1 MISKFVLFALF
12 IVTITLITKPLG
24 SYIFRVFNNE
34 RTYLDWLA
42 KPFQRV
48 YLLVLG
54 ESSRKEQTAK
64 AYFFSLVSFSVM
76 AFVFVFVILL
86 LQGILPLNPQEIKGM
101 SFSQAFNTAVSF
113 ITNTNWQSY
122 SGETGVSYFAQM
134 FVLAVQ
140 NFVSAAVGLSVAISL
155 IRAVARHE
163 ATTIG
168 NFWNDLG
175 KGIFWILLPISIVIA
190 IVYIFQGV
198 PQNVMAYLHVHTLAG
213 SEQIIPQGPI
223 ASQEAI
229 KSLGTNGGGFFN
241 ANSAHPYENPT
252 VITNYIQMVS
262 IFAIAAALTYTFGK
276 WVGNTKQGW
285 LIFGVMFVLFII
297 SLVVM
302 TISELHGL
310 DFLHS
315 KDIQDIYGQV
325 GHLSNMEGKESRF
338 GVFYSTLYNTV
349 STSASDGG
357 VNSVLDSYSPL
368 AGMMAMLNM
377 AIGEVIFGGIG
388 AGFYGFFMFLM
399 LAVFI
404 GSLMIGRA
412 PSFLGKRIEANDMKW
427 TMFALLIS
435 PCCVLVFTGLAAV
448 VPSVH
453 QALTNSGAHGF
464 SEILYAYI
472 SGANN
477 NGSAFAGLSA
487 NTNYLNITIAL
498 SMLIGRF
505 GIIFAVIMLAGS
517 LVKKKRSLQMS
528 EISSL
533 DTTSFIF
540 AILVFFTILLIGG
553 LTIFPALGLGP
564 ILDQLNLNF
573 L

>member
-1 MISKFVLFALF
+1 MSYNFILFVVFIFTLMI
-12 IVTITLITKPLG
+12 ITKPLG
-24 SYIFRVFNNE
+24 TYIFKVFNNE
-34 RTYLDWLA
+34 RTWLDWFA

-48 YLLVLG
+48 YLVILG
-54 ESSRKEQTAK
+54 ESLKKEQSAK
-64 AYFFSLVSFSVM
+64 SYFFSLLSFSIM
-76 AFVFVFVILL
+76 AFIFVFVVLL
-86 LQGILPLNPQEIKGM
+86 LQGLLPFNPQEIKGM
-101 SFSQAFNTAVSF
+101 GFSQAFNTAVSF
-113 ITNTNWQSY
+113 VTNTNWQSY
-122 SGETGVSYFAQM
+122 SGETGVSYFSQM
-134 FVLAVQ
+134 FALAVQ
-140 NFVSAAVGLSVAISL
+140 NFVSAAVGLCVAIVL
-155 IRAVARHE
+155 IRSVARHE
-163 ATTIG
+163 AAKVG

-175 KGIFWILLPISIVIA
+175 KAIFWILLPISIIIA

-198 PQNVMAYLHVHTLAG
+198 PQNIMAYLHVHTLAG
-213 SEQIIPQGPI
+213 SDQIIAQGPI

-252 VITNYIQMVS
+252 IITNYIQMVS

-285 LIFGVMFVLFII
+285 MIFAVMLVLFVI
-297 SLVVM
+297 SLMVM

-310 DFLHS
+310 DFLHN
-315 KDIQDIYGQV
+315 KNIQDIYGQV
-325 GHLSNMEGKESRF
+325 GHLSNMEGKETRF
-338 GVFYSTLYNTV
+338 GIFNSTLYNTV

-357 VNSVLDSYSPL
+357 VNSAMDSYS
-368 AGMMAMLNM
+368 AIGGMMAMLNM
-377 AIGEVIFGGIG
+377 AIGEVIFGGVG

-448 VPSVH
+448 IPSVH

-472 SGANN
+472 SGSNN
-477 NGSAFAGLSA
+477 NGSAFAGLAA
-487 NTNYLNITIAL
+487 NTSYLNITIAL

-505 GIIFAVIMLAGS
+505 GVIFAVMMLAGS
-517 LVKKKRSLQMS
+517 LVKKKRSSQMS

-540 AILVFFTILLIGG
+540 SILVFFTIVLIGG
-553 LTIFPALGLGP
+553 LTIFPALSLGP

-573 L
+573 

>member
-1 MISKFVLFALF
+1 MSYNFILFVVF
-12 IVTITLITKPLG
+12 IFTLVIITKPLG
-24 SYIFRVFNNE
+24 TYIFKVFNNE
-34 RTYLDWLA
+34 KTWLDWFA

-48 YLLVLG
+48 YLLILG
-54 ESSRKEQTAK
+54 ESSKKEQSAK
-64 AYFFSLVSFSVM
+64 SYFFSLLSFSIM
-76 AFVFVFVILL
+76 AFIFVFVVLL
-86 LQGILPLNPQEIKGM
+86 LQGLLPFNPQEIKGM
-101 SFSQAFNTAVSF
+101 GVSQAFNTAVSF
-113 ITNTNWQSY
+113 VTNTNWQSY
-122 SGETGVSYFAQM
+122 SGETGVSYFSQM
-134 FVLAVQ
+134 LALAVQ
-140 NFVSAAVGLSVAISL
+140 NFVSAAVGLCVAIVL
-155 IRAVARHE
+155 IRSVARHE
-163 ATTIG
+163 AAKVG

-175 KGIFWILLPISIVIA
+175 KAIFWILLPISIIIA

-198 PQNVMAYLHVHTLAG
+198 PQNIMAYLHVHTLAG
-213 SEQIIPQGPI
+213 SDQIIAQGPI

-252 VITNYIQMVS
+252 IITNYIQMVS

-285 LIFGVMFVLFII
+285 MIFAVMLVLFVI
-297 SLVVM
+297 SLMVM

-310 DFLHS
+310 DFLNN
-315 KDIQDIYGQV
+315 KNIQDIYGQV
-325 GHLSNMEGKESRF
+325 GHLSNMEGKETRF
-338 GVFYSTLYNTV
+338 GIFNSTLYNTV

-357 VNSVLDSYSPL
+357 VNSVMDSYS
-368 AGMMAMLNM
+368 AIGGMMAMLNM

-427 TMFALLIS
+427 TMFALLVS

-448 VPSVH
+448 IPSVH

-472 SGANN
+472 SGSNN

-487 NTNYLNITIAL
+487 NTSYLNITIAL

-505 GIIFAVIMLAGS
+505 GVIFAVIMLAGS
-517 LVKKKRSLQMS
+517 LVKKKRSSQMS

-540 AILVFFTILLIGG
+540 SVLVFFTIVLIGG
-553 LTIFPALGLGP
+553 LTIFPALSLGP

-573 L
+573 

>member
-1 MISKFVLFALF
+1 MSYNFILFVVF
-12 IVTITLITKPLG
+12 IFTLVIITKPLG
-24 SYIFRVFNNE
+24 TYIFKVFNNE
-34 RTYLDWLA
+34 RTWLDWFA

-48 YLLVLG
+48 YLLILG
-54 ESSRKEQTAK
+54 ESSKKEQSAK
-64 AYFFSLVSFSVM
+64 SYFFSLLSFSIM
-76 AFVFVFVILL
+76 AFIFVFVVLL
-86 LQGILPLNPQEIKGM
+86 LQGLLPFNPQEIKGM
-101 SFSQAFNTAVSF
+101 GFSQAFNTAVSF
-113 ITNTNWQSY
+113 VTNTNWQSY
-122 SGETGVSYFAQM
+122 SGETGVSYFSQM
-134 FVLAVQ
+134 LALAVQ
-140 NFVSAAVGLSVAISL
+140 NFVSAAVGLCVAIVL
-155 IRAVARHE
+155 IRSVARHE
-163 ATTIG
+163 AVKVG

-175 KGIFWILLPISIVIA
+175 KAIFWILLPISIIIA

-198 PQNVMAYLHVHTLAG
+198 PQNIMAYLHVHTLAG
-213 SEQIIPQGPI
+213 SDQIIAQGPI

-252 VITNYIQMVS
+252 IITNYIQMVS
-262 IFAIAAALTYTFGK
+262 IFAIASALTYTFGK

-285 LIFGVMFVLFII
+285 MIFAVMLVLFVI
-297 SLVVM
+297 SLMVM

-315 KDIQDIYGQV
+315 KNIQDIYGQV
-325 GHLSNMEGKESRF
+325 GHLSNMEGKETRF
-338 GVFYSTLYNTV
+338 GIFNSTLYNTV

-357 VNSVLDSYSPL
+357 VNSVIDSYS
-368 AGMMAMLNM
+368 AIGGMMAMLNM

-435 PCCVLVFTGLAAV
+435 PCCVLVFTGLVAV
-448 VPSVH
+448 IPSVH

-472 SGANN
+472 SGSNN
-477 NGSAFAGLSA
+477 NGSAFAGLAA
-487 NTNYLNITIAL
+487 NTSYLNITIAL

-505 GIIFAVIMLAGS
+505 GVIFAVMMLAGS
-517 LVKKKRSLQMS
+517 LVKKKRSSQMS

-540 AILVFFTILLIGG
+540 SVLVFFTIVLIGG
-553 LTIFPALGLGP
+553 LTIFPALSLGP

-573 L
+573 

>member
-1 MISKFVLFALF
+1 MSYNFILFVVF
-12 IVTITLITKPLG
+12 IFTLVIITKPLG
-24 SYIFRVFNNE
+24 TYIFKVFNNE
-34 RTYLDWLA
+34 RTWLDWFA

-48 YLLVLG
+48 YLLILG
-54 ESSRKEQTAK
+54 ESSKKEQSAK
-64 AYFFSLVSFSVM
+64 SYFFSLLSFSIM
-76 AFVFVFVILL
+76 AFIFVFVVLL
-86 LQGILPLNPQEIKGM
+86 LQGLLPFNPQEIKGM
-101 SFSQAFNTAVSF
+101 GFSQAFNTAVSF
-113 ITNTNWQSY
+113 VTNTNWQSY
-122 SGETGVSYFAQM
+122 SGETGVSYFSQM
-134 FVLAVQ
+134 LALAVQ
-140 NFVSAAVGLSVAISL
+140 NFVSAAVGLCVAIVL
-155 IRAVARHE
+155 IRSVARHE
-163 ATTIG
+163 ATKVG

-175 KGIFWILLPISIVIA
+175 KAIFWILLPISIIIA

-198 PQNVMAYLHVHTLAG
+198 PQNIMAYLHVHTLAG
-213 SEQIIPQGPI
+213 SDQIIAQGPI

-252 VITNYIQMVS
+252 IITNYIQMVS
-262 IFAIAAALTYTFGK
+262 IFAIASALTYTFGK

-285 LIFGVMFVLFII
+285 MIFAVMLVLFVI
-297 SLVVM
+297 SLMVM

-315 KDIQDIYGQV
+315 KNIQDIYGQV
-325 GHLSNMEGKESRF
+325 GHLSNMEGKETRF
-338 GVFYSTLYNTV
+338 GIFNSTLYNTV

-357 VNSVLDSYSPL
+357 VNSVIDSYS
-368 AGMMAMLNM
+368 AIGGMMAMLNM

-448 VPSVH
+448 IPSVH

-472 SGANN
+472 SGSNN
-477 NGSAFAGLSA
+477 NGSAFAGLAA
-487 NTNYLNITIAL
+487 NTSYLNITIAL

-505 GIIFAVIMLAGS
+505 GVIFAVMMLAGS
-517 LVKKKRSLQMS
+517 LVKKKRSSQMS

-540 AILVFFTILLIGG
+540 SVLVFFTIVLIGG
-553 LTIFPALGLGP
+553 LTIFPALSLGP

-573 L
+573 

>member
-1 MISKFVLFALF
+1 MSYNFILFVVF
-12 IVTITLITKPLG
+12 IFTLVIITKPLG
-24 SYIFRVFNNE
+24 TYIFKVFNNE
-34 RTYLDWLA
+34 KTWFDWFA

-48 YLLVLG
+48 YLLILG
-54 ESSRKEQTAK
+54 ESSKKEQSAK
-64 AYFFSLVSFSVM
+64 SYFFSLLSFSIM
-76 AFVFVFVILL
+76 AFIFVFVVLL
-86 LQGILPLNPQEIKGM
+86 LQGLLPFNPQEIKGM
-101 SFSQAFNTAVSF
+101 WFSQAFNTAVSF
-113 ITNTNWQSY
+113 VTNTNWQSY
-122 SGETGVSYFAQM
+122 SGETGVSYFSQM
-134 FVLAVQ
+134 LVLTVQ
-140 NFVSAAVGLSVAISL
+140 NFVSAAVGLCVAIVL
-155 IRAVARHE
+155 IRSVARHE
-163 ATTIG
+163 AAKVG

-175 KGIFWILLPISIVIA
+175 KAIFWILLPISIIIA

-198 PQNVMAYLHVHTLAG
+198 PQNIMAYLHVHTLAG
-213 SEQIIPQGPI
+213 SDQIIAQGPI

-252 VITNYIQMVS
+252 IITNYIQMVS

-285 LIFGVMFVLFII
+285 MIFAVMLVLFVI
-297 SLVVM
+297 SLMVM

-310 DFLHS
+310 DFLNN
-315 KDIQDIYGQV
+315 KNIQDIYGQV
-325 GHLSNMEGKESRF
+325 GHLSNMEGKETRF
-338 GVFYSTLYNTV
+338 GIFNSTLYNTV

-357 VNSVLDSYSPL
+357 VNSVMDSYS
-368 AGMMAMLNM
+368 AIGGMMAMLNM

-427 TMFALLIS
+427 TMFALLVS

-448 VPSVH
+448 IPSVH

-472 SGANN
+472 SGSNN

-487 NTNYLNITIAL
+487 NTSYLNITIAL

-505 GIIFAVIMLAGS
+505 GVIFAVIMLAGS
-517 LVKKKRSLQMS
+517 LVKKKRSSQMS

-540 AILVFFTILLIGG
+540 SVLVFFTIVLIGG
-553 LTIFPALGLGP
+553 LTIFPALSLGP

-573 L
+573 

>member
-1 MISKFVLFALF
+1 MSYNFILFVVFIFTLMI
-12 IVTITLITKPLG
+12 ITKPLG
-24 SYIFRVFNNE
+24 TYIFKVFNNE
-34 RTYLDWLA
+34 RTWLDWFA

-48 YLLVLG
+48 YLLILG
-54 ESSRKEQTAK
+54 ESSKKEQSAK
-64 AYFFSLVSFSVM
+64 SYFFSLLSFSIM
-76 AFVFVFVILL
+76 AFIFVFVVLL
-86 LQGILPLNPQEIKGM
+86 LQGLLPFNPQEIKGM
-101 SFSQAFNTAVSF
+101 GFSQAFNTAVSF
-113 ITNTNWQSY
+113 VTNTNWQSY
-122 SGETGVSYFAQM
+122 SGETGVSYFSQM
-134 FVLAVQ
+134 LALAVQ
-140 NFVSAAVGLSVAISL
+140 NFVSAAVGLCVAIVL
-155 IRAVARHE
+155 IRSVARHE
-163 ATTIG
+163 AAKVG

-175 KGIFWILLPISIVIA
+175 KAIFWILLPISIIIA

-198 PQNVMAYLHVHTLAG
+198 PQNIMAYLHVHTLAG
-213 SEQIIPQGPI
+213 NDQIIAQGPI

-252 VITNYIQMVS
+252 IITNYIQMVS

-285 LIFGVMFVLFII
+285 MIFAVMLVLFVI
-297 SLVVM
+297 SLMVM

-315 KDIQDIYGQV
+315 KNIQDIYGQV
-325 GHLSNMEGKESRF
+325 GHLSNMEGKETRF
-338 GVFYSTLYNTV
+338 GIFNSTLYNTV

-357 VNSVLDSYSPL
+357 VNSVMDSYS
-368 AGMMAMLNM
+368 AIGGMMAMLNM

-448 VPSVH
+448 IPSVH

-472 SGANN
+472 SGSNN
-477 NGSAFAGLSA
+477 NGSAFAGLAA
-487 NTNYLNITIAL
+487 NTSYLNITIAL

-505 GIIFAVIMLAGS
+505 GVIFAVMMLAGS
-517 LVKKKRSLQMS
+517 LVKKKRSSQMS

-540 AILVFFTILLIGG
+540 SVLVFFTIVLIGG
-553 LTIFPALGLGP
+553 LTIFPALSLGP

-573 L
+573 

>member
-1 MISKFVLFALF
+1 MYLNFIIFVIF
-12 IVTITLITKPLG
+12 IVIIALLTKPLG
-24 SYIFRVFNNE
+24 SYIFKVFNNE
-34 RTYLDWLA
+34 KTNLDWFA
-42 KPFQRV
+42 RPFQRL
-48 YLLVLG
+48 YLLFLG

-64 AYFFSLVSFSVM
+64 AYFFSLLSFSIM
-76 AFVFVFVILL
+76 AFIFVFLILV
-86 LQGILPLNPQEIKGM
+86 LQGVFPLNPQEIKSM
-101 SFSQAFNTAVSF
+101 SLSQAFNTAISF
-113 ITNTNWQSY
+113 VTNTNWQSY
-122 SGETGVSYFAQM
+122 SGETGVSYFSQM
-134 FVLAVQ
+134 IALGVQ
-140 NFVSAAVGLSVAISL
+140 NFASAAVGLSVAIAL
-155 IRAVARHE
+155 IRSIARHE
-163 ATTIG
+163 TATVG

-190 IVYIFQGV
+190 VVYVFQGV
-198 PQNVMAYLHVHTLAG
+198 PQNIMAYLHVHTLAG
-213 SEQIIPQGPI
+213 SEQIIPQGPV

-229 KSLGTNGGGFFN
+229 KSLGTNGGGFFG

-252 VITNYIQMVS
+252 LITNYIQMVS
-262 IFAIAAALTYTFGK
+262 IFAIPAALTYTFGK

-285 LIFGVMFVLFII
+285 TIFGVMLVLFII
-297 SLVVM
+297 SLLIM

-310 DFLHS
+310 DFLDS
-315 KDIQDIYGQV
+315 KHIQDIYGQV
-325 GHLSNMEGKESRF
+325 GHLSNMEGKETRF
-338 GVFYSTLYNTV
+338 GIFNSTLYNTV

-357 VNSVLDSYSPL
+357 VNSVIDSYS
-368 AGMMAMLNM
+368 AIGGMMAMLNM
-377 AIGEVIFGGIG
+377 AIGEVVFGGIG

-427 TMFALLIS
+427 TMLALLVS
-435 PCCVLVFTGLAAV
+435 PCCVLVFTGLASV
-448 VPSVH
+448 IPSVH
-453 QALTNSGAHGF
+453 ASLTNSGAHGF

-477 NGSAFAGLSA
+477 NGSSFAGLAA

-498 SMLIGRF
+498 SMFIGRF
-505 GIIFAVIMLAGS
+505 GIIFAVLMLAGS
-517 LVKKKRSLQMS
+517 LVKKKRSLQIC

-533 DTTSFIF
+533 DTTSIIF
-540 AILVFFTILLIGG
+540 SILVLFTILIIGG

-564 ILDQLNLNF
+564 ILDQLNLTY

>member
-1 MISKFVLFALF
+1 MSANFILFVVF
-12 IVTITLITKPLG
+12 ILTIVLLTKPLG
-24 SYIFRVFNNE
+24 DYIFRVFNNE
-34 RTYLDWLA
+34 KTWLDWFARPL
-42 KPFQRV
+42 QRV
-48 YLLVLG
+48 YLLVVG
-54 ESSRKEQTAK
+54 EGIKKEQTAK
-64 AYFFSLVSFSVM
+64 VYFFSLLSFSIM
-76 AFVFVFVILL
+76 AFLFVFIILL
-86 LQGILPLNPQEIKGM
+86 LQGVLPLNPQGIKGM
-101 SFSQAFNTAVSF
+101 GISQAFNTAVSF

-122 SGETGVSYFAQM
+122 AGETAVSYFSQM
-134 FVLAVQ
+134 LALAVQ
-140 NFVSAAVGLSVAISL
+140 NFISAAVGLSVAIVL
-155 IRAVARHE
+155 IRSIARHE
-163 ATTIG
+163 ATTVG

-175 KGIFWILLPISIVIA
+175 KGVFWILLPISIVIA

-198 PQNVMAYLHVHTLAG
+198 PQNIMAYLHIHTLAG

-252 VITNYIQMVS
+252 LITNYIQMVS

-285 LIFGVMFVLFII
+285 MVFGVMLVLFII
-297 SLVVM
+297 SLLVM

-310 DFLHS
+310 DFL
-315 KDIQDIYGQV
+315 KNNNIQDIYNQT
-325 GHLSNMEGKESRF
+325 GHLSNMEGKETRF
-338 GVFYSTLYNTV
+338 GIFNSTLYNTV

-357 VNSVLDSYSPL
+357 VNSVMDSYS
-368 AGMMAMLNM
+368 AIGGMMAMLNM
-377 AIGEVIFGGIG
+377 ALGEIIFGGIG
-388 AGFYGFFMFLM
+388 SGFYGFFMFLM

-427 TMFALLIS
+427 TMLGLLIS
-435 PCCVLVFTGLAAV
+435 PCCVMIFTGLACV
-448 VPSVH
+448 MPGVH
-453 QALTNSGAHGF
+453 QALTNNGAHGF

-472 SGANN
+472 SGSNN
-477 NGSAFAGLSA
+477 NGSAFAGLAA
-487 NTNYLNITIAL
+487 NTNYLNITIAI
-498 SMLIGRF
+498 SMFIGRF
-505 GIIFAVIMLAGS
+505 GMIFAVIMLAGS
-517 LVKKKRSLQMS
+517 LIKKKRSLQIS

-533 DTTSFIF
+533 DTTSVIF
-540 AILVFFTILLIGG
+540 SLLVFFTILIIGG
-553 LTIFPALGLGP
+553 LTIFPALSLGP

>member
-1 MISKFVLFALF
+1 MSYNFILFVVF
-12 IVTITLITKPLG
+12 IFTLVIITKPLG
-24 SYIFRVFNNE
+24 TYIFKVFNNE
-34 RTYLDWLA
+34 RTWLDWFA

-48 YLLVLG
+48 YLLILG
-54 ESSRKEQTAK
+54 ESSKKEQSAK
-64 AYFFSLVSFSVM
+64 SYFFSLLSFSIM
-76 AFVFVFVILL
+76 AFIFVFVVLL
-86 LQGILPLNPQEIKGM
+86 LQGLLPFNPQEIKGM
-101 SFSQAFNTAVSF
+101 GFSQAFNTSVSF
-113 ITNTNWQSY
+113 VTNTNWQSY
-122 SGETGVSYFAQM
+122 SGETGVSYFSQM
-134 FVLAVQ
+134 LALAVQ
-140 NFVSAAVGLSVAISL
+140 NFVSAAVGLCVAIVL
-155 IRAVARHE
+155 IRSVARHE
-163 ATTIG
+163 ATKVG

-175 KGIFWILLPISIVIA
+175 KAIFWILLPISIIIA

-198 PQNVMAYLHVHTLAG
+198 PQNIMAYLHVHTLAG
-213 SEQIIPQGPI
+213 SDQIIAQGPI

-252 VITNYIQMVS
+252 IITNYIQMVS

-285 LIFGVMFVLFII
+285 MIFAVMLVLFVI
-297 SLVVM
+297 SLMVM

-315 KDIQDIYGQV
+315 KNIQDIYGQV
-325 GHLSNMEGKESRF
+325 GHLSNMEGKETRF
-338 GVFYSTLYNTV
+338 GIFNSTLYNTV

-357 VNSVLDSYSPL
+357 VNSVMDSYS
-368 AGMMAMLNM
+368 AIGGMMAMLNM

-448 VPSVH
+448 IPSVH

-472 SGANN
+472 SGSNN
-477 NGSAFAGLSA
+477 NGSAFAGLAA
-487 NTNYLNITIAL
+487 NTSYLNITIAL

-505 GIIFAVIMLAGS
+505 GVIFAVMMLAGS
-517 LVKKKRSLQMS
+517 LVKKKRSSQMS

-540 AILVFFTILLIGG
+540 SVLVFFTIVLIGG
-553 LTIFPALGLGP
+553 LTIFPALSLGP

-573 L
+573 

>member
-1 MISKFVLFALF
+1 MSYNFILFVVF
-12 IVTITLITKPLG
+12 IFTLVIITKPLG
-24 SYIFRVFNNE
+24 TYIFKVFNNE
-34 RTYLDWLA
+34 RTWLDWFA

-48 YLLVLG
+48 YLLILG
-54 ESSRKEQTAK
+54 ESSKKEQSAK
-64 AYFFSLVSFSVM
+64 SYFFSLLSFSVM
-76 AFVFVFVILL
+76 AFIFVFMVLL
-86 LQGILPLNPQEIKGM
+86 LQGLLPFNPQEIKGM
-101 SFSQAFNTAVSF
+101 GFSQAFNTAVSF
-113 ITNTNWQSY
+113 VTNTNWQSY
-122 SGETGVSYFAQM
+122 SGETGVSYFSQM
-134 FVLAVQ
+134 LALAVQ
-140 NFVSAAVGLSVAISL
+140 NFVSAAVGLCVAIVL
-155 IRAVARHE
+155 IRSVARHE
-163 ATTIG
+163 ATKVG

-175 KGIFWILLPISIVIA
+175 KAIFWILLPISIIIA

-198 PQNVMAYLHVHTLAG
+198 PQNIMAYLHVHTLAG
-213 SEQIIPQGPI
+213 SDQIIAQGPI

-252 VITNYIQMVS
+252 IITNYIQMVS

-285 LIFGVMFVLFII
+285 MIFAVMLVLFVI
-297 SLVVM
+297 SLMVM

-315 KDIQDIYGQV
+315 KNIQDIYGQV
-325 GHLSNMEGKESRF
+325 GHLSNMEGKETRF
-338 GVFYSTLYNTV
+338 GIFNSTLYNTV

-357 VNSVLDSYSPL
+357 VNSVMDSYS
-368 AGMMAMLNM
+368 AIGGMMAMLNM

-448 VPSVH
+448 IPSVH

-472 SGANN
+472 SGSNN
-477 NGSAFAGLSA
+477 NGSAFAGLAA
-487 NTNYLNITIAL
+487 NTSYLNITIAL

-505 GIIFAVIMLAGS
+505 GVIFAVMMLAGS
-517 LVKKKRSLQMS
+517 LVKKKRSSQMS

-540 AILVFFTILLIGG
+540 SVLVFFTIVLIGG
-553 LTIFPALGLGP
+553 LTIFPALSLGP

-573 L
+573 

>member
-1 MISKFVLFALF
+1 MSYNFILFVVF
-12 IVTITLITKPLG
+12 IFTLVIITKPLG
-24 SYIFRVFNNE
+24 TYIFKVFNNE
-34 RTYLDWLA
+34 KTWFDWFA

-48 YLLVLG
+48 YLLILG
-54 ESSRKEQTAK
+54 ESSKKEQSAK
-64 AYFFSLVSFSVM
+64 SYFFSLLSFSIM
-76 AFVFVFVILL
+76 AFIFVFVVLL
-86 LQGILPLNPQEIKGM
+86 LQGLLPFNPQEIKGM
-101 SFSQAFNTAVSF
+101 GFSQAFNTAVSF
-113 ITNTNWQSY
+113 VTNTNWQSY
-122 SGETGVSYFAQM
+122 SGETGVSYFSQM
-134 FVLAVQ
+134 LVLTVQ
-140 NFVSAAVGLSVAISL
+140 NFVSAAVGLCVAIVL
-155 IRAVARHE
+155 IRSVARHE
-163 ATTIG
+163 AAKVG

-175 KGIFWILLPISIVIA
+175 KAIFWVLLPISIIIA

-198 PQNVMAYLHVHTLAG
+198 PQNIIAYLHVHTLAG
-213 SEQIIPQGPI
+213 SDQIIAQGPI

-252 VITNYIQMVS
+252 IITNYIQMVS

-285 LIFGVMFVLFII
+285 MIFAVMLVLFVI
-297 SLVVM
+297 SLMVM

-310 DFLHS
+310 DFLHNNN
-315 KDIQDIYGQV
+315 IQDIYGQV
-325 GHLSNMEGKESRF
+325 GHLSNMEGKETRF
-338 GVFYSTLYNTV
+338 GIFNSTLYNTV

-357 VNSVLDSYSPL
+357 VNSVMDSYS
-368 AGMMAMLNM
+368 AIGGMMAMLNM

-427 TMFALLIS
+427 TMFALLVS

-448 VPSVH
+448 IPSVH

-472 SGANN
+472 SGSNN

-487 NTNYLNITIAL
+487 NTSYLNITIAL

-505 GIIFAVIMLAGS
+505 GVIFAVIMLAGS
-517 LVKKKRSLQMS
+517 LVKKKRSSQMS

-540 AILVFFTILLIGG
+540 SILVFFTIVLIGG
-553 LTIFPALGLGP
+553 LTIFPALSLGP

-573 L
+573 

>member
-1 MISKFVLFALF
+1 MSYNFILFVVF
-12 IVTITLITKPLG
+12 IFTLVIITKPLG
-24 SYIFRVFNNE
+24 TYIFKVFNNE
-34 RTYLDWLA
+34 RTWLDWFA

-48 YLLVLG
+48 YLLILG
-54 ESSRKEQTAK
+54 ESSKKEQSAK
-64 AYFFSLVSFSVM
+64 SYFFSLLSFSIM
-76 AFVFVFVILL
+76 AFIFVFVVLL
-86 LQGILPLNPQEIKGM
+86 LQGLLPFNPQEIKGM
-101 SFSQAFNTAVSF
+101 GFSQAFNTAVSF
-113 ITNTNWQSY
+113 VTNTNWQSY
-122 SGETGVSYFAQM
+122 SGETGVSHFSQM
-134 FVLAVQ
+134 LALAVQ
-140 NFVSAAVGLSVAISL
+140 NFVSAAVGLCVAIVL
-155 IRAVARHE
+155 IRSVARHE
-163 ATTIG
+163 ATKVG

-175 KGIFWILLPISIVIA
+175 KAIFWILLPISIIIA

-198 PQNVMAYLHVHTLAG
+198 PQNIMAYLHVHTLAG
-213 SEQIIPQGPI
+213 SDQIIAQGPI

-252 VITNYIQMVS
+252 IITNYIQMVS

-285 LIFGVMFVLFII
+285 MIFAVMLVLFVI
-297 SLVVM
+297 SLMVM

-315 KDIQDIYGQV
+315 KNIQDIYGQV
-325 GHLSNMEGKESRF
+325 GHLSNMEGKETRF
-338 GVFYSTLYNTV
+338 GIFNSTLYNTV

-357 VNSVLDSYSPL
+357 VNSVMDSYS
-368 AGMMAMLNM
+368 AIGGMMAMLNM

-448 VPSVH
+448 IPSVH

-472 SGANN
+472 SGSNN
-477 NGSAFAGLSA
+477 NGSAFAGLAA
-487 NTNYLNITIAL
+487 NTSYLNITIAL

-505 GIIFAVIMLAGS
+505 GVIFAVMMLAGS
-517 LVKKKRSLQMS
+517 LVKKKRSSQMS

-540 AILVFFTILLIGG
+540 SVLVFFTIVLIGG
-553 LTIFPALGLGP
+553 LTIFPALSLGP

-573 L
+573 

>member
-1 MISKFVLFALF
+1 MSYNFILFVVF
-12 IVTITLITKPLG
+12 IFTLVIITKPLG
-24 SYIFRVFNNE
+24 TYIFKVFNNE
-34 RTYLDWLA
+34 RTWLDWFA

-48 YLLVLG
+48 YLLILG
-54 ESSRKEQTAK
+54 ESSKKEQSAK
-64 AYFFSLVSFSVM
+64 SYFFSLLSFSIM
-76 AFVFVFVILL
+76 AFIFVFMVLL
-86 LQGILPLNPQEIKGM
+86 LQGLLPFNPQGIKGM
-101 SFSQAFNTAVSF
+101 GFSQAFNTAVSF
-113 ITNTNWQSY
+113 VTNTNWQSY
-122 SGETGVSYFAQM
+122 SGETGVSYFSQM
-134 FVLAVQ
+134 LALAVQ
-140 NFVSAAVGLSVAISL
+140 NFVSAAVGLCVAIVL
-155 IRAVARHE
+155 IRSVARHE
-163 ATTIG
+163 AAKVG

-175 KGIFWILLPISIVIA
+175 KAIFWVLLPISIIIA

-198 PQNVMAYLHVHTLAG
+198 PQNIMAYLHVHTLAG
-213 SEQIIPQGPI
+213 SDQIIAQGPI

-252 VITNYIQMVS
+252 IITNYIQMVS

-285 LIFGVMFVLFII
+285 MIFAVMLVLFVI
-297 SLVVM
+297 SLMVM

-315 KDIQDIYGQV
+315 KNIQDIYGQV
-325 GHLSNMEGKESRF
+325 GHLSNMEGKETRF
-338 GVFYSTLYNTV
+338 GIFNSTLYNTV

-357 VNSVLDSYSPL
+357 VNSVMDSYS
-368 AGMMAMLNM
+368 AIGGMMAMLNM

-448 VPSVH
+448 IPSVH

-472 SGANN
+472 SGSNN
-477 NGSAFAGLSA
+477 NGSAFAGLAA
-487 NTNYLNITIAL
+487 NTSYLNITIAL

-505 GIIFAVIMLAGS
+505 GVIFAVMMLAGS
-517 LVKKKRSLQMS
+517 LVKKKRSSQMS

-540 AILVFFTILLIGG
+540 SVLVFFTIVLIGG
-553 LTIFPALGLGP
+553 LTIFPALSLGP

-573 L
+573 

>member
-1 MISKFVLFALF
+1 MSYNFILFVVFIFTLMI
-12 IVTITLITKPLG
+12 ITKPLG
-24 SYIFRVFNNE
+24 TYIFKVFNNE
-34 RTYLDWLA
+34 RTWFDWFA

-48 YLLVLG
+48 YLLILG
-54 ESSRKEQTAK
+54 ESSKKEQSAK
-64 AYFFSLVSFSVM
+64 SYFFSLLSFSIM
-76 AFVFVFVILL
+76 AFIFVFVVLL
-86 LQGILPLNPQEIKGM
+86 LQGLLPFNPQEIKGM
-101 SFSQAFNTAVSF
+101 GFSQAFNTAVSF
-113 ITNTNWQSY
+113 VTNTNWQSY
-122 SGETGVSYFAQM
+122 SGETGVSYFSQM
-134 FVLAVQ
+134 LALAVQ
-140 NFVSAAVGLSVAISL
+140 NFVSAAVGLCVAIVL
-155 IRAVARHE
+155 IRSVARHE
-163 ATTIG
+163 AVKVG

-175 KGIFWILLPISIVIA
+175 KAIFWILLPISIIIA
-190 IVYIFQGV
+190 IVYIFQGM
-198 PQNVMAYLHVHTLAG
+198 PQNIMAYLHVHTLAG
-213 SEQIIPQGPI
+213 SDQIIAQGPI

-252 VITNYIQMVS
+252 IITNYIQMVS
-262 IFAIAAALTYTFGK
+262 IFAIASALTYTFGK

-285 LIFGVMFVLFII
+285 MIFAVMLVLFVI
-297 SLVVM
+297 SLMVM

-315 KDIQDIYGQV
+315 KNIQDIYGQV
-325 GHLSNMEGKESRF
+325 GHLSNMEGKETRF
-338 GVFYSTLYNTV
+338 GIFNSTLYNTV

-357 VNSVLDSYSPL
+357 VNSVMDSYS
-368 AGMMAMLNM
+368 AIGGMMAMLNM

-448 VPSVH
+448 IPSVH

-472 SGANN
+472 SGSNN
-477 NGSAFAGLSA
+477 NGSAFAGLAA
-487 NTNYLNITIAL
+487 NTSYLNITIAL

-505 GIIFAVIMLAGS
+505 GVIFAVMMLAGS
-517 LVKKKRSLQMS
+517 LVKKKRSSQMS

-540 AILVFFTILLIGG
+540 SVLVFFTIVLIGG
-553 LTIFPALGLGP
+553 LTIFPALSLGP

-573 L
+573 

>member
-1 MISKFVLFALF
+1 MSYNFILFVVF
-12 IVTITLITKPLG
+12 IFTLVIITKPLG
-24 SYIFRVFNNE
+24 TYIFKVFNNE
-34 RTYLDWLA
+34 RTWLDWFA

-48 YLLVLG
+48 YLLILG
-54 ESSRKEQTAK
+54 ESSKKEQSAK
-64 AYFFSLVSFSVM
+64 SYFFSLLSFSIM
-76 AFVFVFVILL
+76 AFIFVFVVLL
-86 LQGILPLNPQEIKGM
+86 LQGLLPFNPQEIKGM
-101 SFSQAFNTAVSF
+101 GFSQAFNTAVSF
-113 ITNTNWQSY
+113 VTNTNWQSY
-122 SGETGVSYFAQM
+122 SGETGVSYFSQM
-134 FVLAVQ
+134 LALAVQ
-140 NFVSAAVGLSVAISL
+140 NFVSAAVGLCVAIVL
-155 IRAVARHE
+155 IRSVARHE
-163 ATTIG
+163 ATKVG

-175 KGIFWILLPISIVIA
+175 KAIFWILLPISIIIA

-198 PQNVMAYLHVHTLAG
+198 PQNIMAYLHVHTLAG
-213 SEQIIPQGPI
+213 SDQIIAQGPI

-252 VITNYIQMVS
+252 IITNYIQMVS

-285 LIFGVMFVLFII
+285 MIFAVMLVLFVI
-297 SLVVM
+297 SLMVM

-315 KDIQDIYGQV
+315 KNIQDIYGQV
-325 GHLSNMEGKESRF
+325 GHLSNMEGKETRF
-338 GVFYSTLYNTV
+338 GIFNSTLYNTV

-357 VNSVLDSYSPL
+357 VNSVMDSYS
-368 AGMMAMLNM
+368 AIGGMMAMLNM

-435 PCCVLVFTGLAAV
+435 PCCVLVFTGLAV
-448 VPSVH
+448 VIPSVH

-472 SGANN
+472 SGSNN
-477 NGSAFAGLSA
+477 NGSAFAGLAA
-487 NTNYLNITIAL
+487 NTSYLNITIAL

-505 GIIFAVIMLAGS
+505 GVIFAVMMLAGS
-517 LVKKKRSLQMS
+517 LVKKKRSSQMS

-540 AILVFFTILLIGG
+540 SVLVFFTIVLIGG
-553 LTIFPALGLGP
+553 LTIFPALSLGP

-573 L
+573 

>member
-1 MISKFVLFALF
+1 MYLNFIIFVIF
-12 IVTITLITKPLG
+12 IVIIALLTKPLG
-24 SYIFRVFNNE
+24 NYIFKVFNNE
-34 RTYLDWLA
+34 RTNLDWFA
-42 KPFQRV
+42 RPFQRL
-48 YLLVLG
+48 YLLFLG

-64 AYFFSLVSFSVM
+64 AYFFSLLSFSIM
-76 AFVFVFVILL
+76 AFIFVFLILV

-101 SFSQAFNTAVSF
+101 SLSQAFNTAISF
-113 ITNTNWQSY
+113 VTNTNWQSY
-122 SGETGVSYFAQM
+122 SGETGVSYFSQM
-134 FVLAVQ
+134 IALAVQ
-140 NFVSAAVGLSVAISL
+140 NFVSAAVGLSVAIAL
-155 IRAVARHE
+155 IRSVARHE
-163 ATTIG
+163 TATVG

-175 KGIFWILLPISIVIA
+175 KGLFWILLPISIVIA
-190 IVYIFQGV
+190 VVYVFQGV
-198 PQNVMAYLHVHTLAG
+198 PQNIMAYLHVHTLAG
-213 SEQIIPQGPI
+213 SEQIIPQGPV

-229 KSLGTNGGGFFN
+229 KSLGTNGGGFFG

-252 VITNYIQMVS
+252 LITNYIEMIS
-262 IFAIAAALTYTFGK
+262 ILAIPAALTYTFGK

-285 LIFGVMFVLFII
+285 TIFGVMLVLFII
-297 SLVVM
+297 SLLIM

-310 DFLHS
+310 DFLDS
-315 KDIQDIYGQV
+315 KYIQDIYGQV
-325 GHLSNMEGKESRF
+325 GHLSNMEGKETRF
-338 GVFYSTLYNTV
+338 GIFNSTLYNTV

-357 VNSVLDSYSPL
+357 VNSVMDSYS
-368 AGMMAMLNM
+368 AIGGMMAMLNM
-377 AIGEVIFGGIG
+377 AIGEVVFGGIG

-427 TMFALLIS
+427 TILALLVS
-435 PCCVLVFTGLAAV
+435 PCCVLVFTGIASV
-448 VPSVH
+448 IPSVH
-453 QALTNSGAHGF
+453 ASLTNSGAHGF

-477 NGSAFAGLSA
+477 NGSSFAGLAA
-487 NTNYLNITIAL
+487 NTSYLNITIAL
-498 SMLIGRF
+498 SMFIGRF
-505 GIIFAVIMLAGS
+505 GIIFAVLMLAGS
-517 LVKKKRSLQMS
+517 LVKKKRSSQIC

-540 AILVFFTILLIGG
+540 SVLVFFTILIIGG

-564 ILDQLNLNF
+564 ILDQLNLTY

>member
-1 MISKFVLFALF
+1 MSYNFILFVVF
-12 IVTITLITKPLG
+12 IFTLVIITKPLG
-24 SYIFRVFNNE
+24 AYIFKVFNNE
-34 RTYLDWLA
+34 KTWFDWFA

-48 YLLVLG
+48 YLLILG
-54 ESSRKEQTAK
+54 ESSKKEQSAK
-64 AYFFSLVSFSVM
+64 SYFFSLLSFSIM
-76 AFVFVFVILL
+76 AFIFVFVVLL
-86 LQGILPLNPQEIKGM
+86 LQGLLPFNPQEIKGM
-101 SFSQAFNTAVSF
+101 WFSQAFNTAVSF
-113 ITNTNWQSY
+113 VTNTNWQSY
-122 SGETGVSYFAQM
+122 SGETGVSYFSQM
-134 FVLAVQ
+134 LVLTVQ
-140 NFVSAAVGLSVAISL
+140 NFVSAAVGLCVAIVL
-155 IRAVARHE
+155 IRSVARHE
-163 ATTIG
+163 AAKVG

-175 KGIFWILLPISIVIA
+175 KAIFWILLPISIIIA

-198 PQNVMAYLHVHTLAG
+198 PQNIMAYLHVHTLAG
-213 SEQIIPQGPI
+213 SDQIIAQGPI

-252 VITNYIQMVS
+252 IITNYIQMVS

-285 LIFGVMFVLFII
+285 MIFAVMLVLFVI
-297 SLVVM
+297 SLMVM

-310 DFLHS
+310 DFLNN
-315 KDIQDIYGQV
+315 KNIQDIYGQV
-325 GHLSNMEGKESRF
+325 GHLSNMEGKETRF
-338 GVFYSTLYNTV
+338 GIFNSTLYNTV

-357 VNSVLDSYSPL
+357 VNSVMDSYS
-368 AGMMAMLNM
+368 AIGGMMAMLNM

-427 TMFALLIS
+427 TMFALLVS

-448 VPSVH
+448 IPSVH

-472 SGANN
+472 SGSNN

-487 NTNYLNITIAL
+487 NTSYLNITIAL

-505 GIIFAVIMLAGS
+505 GVIFAVIMLAGS
-517 LVKKKRSLQMS
+517 LVKKKRSSQMS

-540 AILVFFTILLIGG
+540 SVLVFFTIVLIGG
-553 LTIFPALGLGP
+553 LTIFPALSLGP

-573 L
+573 

>member
-1 MISKFVLFALF
+1 MCC
-12 IVTITLITKPLG
+12 
-24 SYIFRVFNNE
+24 N
-34 RTYLDWLA
+34 
-42 KPFQRV
+42 
-48 YLLVLG
+48 
-54 ESSRKEQTAK
+54 
-64 AYFFSLVSFSVM
+64 SVNK
-76 AFVFVFVILL
+76 ICS
-86 LQGILPLNPQEIKGM
+86 E
-101 SFSQAFNTAVSF
+101 
-113 ITNTNWQSY
+113 
-122 SGETGVSYFAQM
+122 
-134 FVLAVQ
+134 
-140 NFVSAAVGLSVAISL
+140 
-155 IRAVARHE
+155 HE
-163 ATTIG
+163 AAKVD

-175 KGIFWILLPISIVIA
+175 KAIFWILLLISIIIA

-198 PQNVMAYLHVHTLAG
+198 PQNIMAYLHVHTLAG
-213 SEQIIPQGPI
+213 SDQVIAQGPI

-252 VITNYIQMVS
+252 IITNHIQMVS

-285 LIFGVMFVLFII
+285 MIFAVMLVLFVI
-297 SLVVM
+297 SLMVM

-315 KDIQDIYGQV
+315 KNIQDIYGQV
-325 GHLSNMEGKESRF
+325 GHLSNIEGKETRF
-338 GVFYSTLYNTV
+338 GIFNSTLYNTV

-357 VNSVLDSYSPL
+357 VNSVMDSYS
-368 AGMMAMLNM
+368 AIGGMMAMLNM
-377 AIGEVIFGGIG
+377 AIGEVIFGGVG

-448 VPSVH
+448 IPSVH
-453 QALTNSGAHGF
+453 QALTNNGAHGF

-472 SGANN
+472 SGSNN
-477 NGSAFAGLSA
+477 NGSAFAGLAA
-487 NTNYLNITIAL
+487 NTSYLNITIAL

-505 GIIFAVIMLAGS
+505 GVIFAVMMLAGS
-517 LVKKKRSLQMS
+517 LVKKKRSSQMS

-540 AILVFFTILLIGG
+540 SVLVFFTIVQKNLLIYC
-553 LTIFPALGLGP
+553 
-564 ILDQLNLNF
+564 QKNL
-573 L
+573 

>member
-1 MISKFVLFALF
+1 MSYNFILFVVF
-12 IVTITLITKPLG
+12 IFTLVIITKPLG
-24 SYIFRVFNNE
+24 TYIFKVFNNE
-34 RTYLDWLA
+34 KTWFDWFA

-48 YLLVLG
+48 YLLILG
-54 ESSRKEQTAK
+54 ESSKKEQSAK
-64 AYFFSLVSFSVM
+64 SYFFSLLSFSIM
-76 AFVFVFVILL
+76 AFIFVFVVLL
-86 LQGILPLNPQEIKGM
+86 LQGLLPFNPQEIKGM
-101 SFSQAFNTAVSF
+101 RVSQAFNTAVSF
-113 ITNTNWQSY
+113 VTNTNWQSY
-122 SGETGVSYFAQM
+122 SGETGVSYFSQM
-134 FVLAVQ
+134 LALAVQ
-140 NFVSAAVGLSVAISL
+140 NFISAAVGLCVAIVL
-155 IRAVARHE
+155 IRSVARHE
-163 ATTIG
+163 AAKVG

-175 KGIFWILLPISIVIA
+175 KAIFWILLPISIIIA

-198 PQNVMAYLHVHTLAG
+198 PQNIMAYLHVHTLAG
-213 SEQIIPQGPI
+213 SDQIIAQGPI

-252 VITNYIQMVS
+252 IITNYIQMIS

-285 LIFGVMFVLFII
+285 MIFAVMLVLFVI
-297 SLVVM
+297 SLMIM

-310 DFLHS
+310 DFLNN
-315 KDIQDIYGQV
+315 KNIQDIYGQV
-325 GHLSNMEGKESRF
+325 GHLSNMEGKETRF
-338 GVFYSTLYNTV
+338 GIFNSTLYNTV

-357 VNSVLDSYSPL
+357 VNSVMDSYS
-368 AGMMAMLNM
+368 AIGGMMAMLNM
-377 AIGEVIFGGIG
+377 AIGEVIFGGVG

-448 VPSVH
+448 IPSVH

-472 SGANN
+472 SGSNN
-477 NGSAFAGLSA
+477 NGSAFAGLAA
-487 NTNYLNITIAL
+487 NTSYLNITIAL

-505 GIIFAVIMLAGS
+505 GVIFAVIMLAGS
-517 LVKKKRSLQMS
+517 LVKKKRSSQMS

-540 AILVFFTILLIGG
+540 SVLVFFTIVLIGG
-553 LTIFPALGLGP
+553 LTIFPALSLGP

-573 L
+573 

>member
-1 MISKFVLFALF
+1 MSYNFILFVVF
-12 IVTITLITKPLG
+12 IFTLVIITKPLG
-24 SYIFRVFNNE
+24 TYIFKVFNNE
-34 RTYLDWLA
+34 RTWLDWFA

-48 YLLVLG
+48 YLLILG
-54 ESSRKEQTAK
+54 ESSKKEQSAK
-64 AYFFSLVSFSVM
+64 SYFFSLLSFSIM
-76 AFVFVFVILL
+76 AFIFVFMVLL
-86 LQGILPLNPQEIKGM
+86 LQGLLPFNPQGIKGM
-101 SFSQAFNTAVSF
+101 GFSQAFNTAVSCV
-113 ITNTNWQSY
+113 TNTNWQSY
-122 SGETGVSYFAQM
+122 SGETGVSYFSQM
-134 FVLAVQ
+134 LALAVQ
-140 NFVSAAVGLSVAISL
+140 NFVSAAVGLCVAIVL
-155 IRAVARHE
+155 IRSVARHE
-163 ATTIG
+163 ANKVG

-175 KGIFWILLPISIVIA
+175 KAIFWILLPISIIIA

-198 PQNVMAYLHVHTLAG
+198 PQNIMAYLHVHTLAG
-213 SEQIIPQGPI
+213 SDQIIAQGPI

-252 VITNYIQMVS
+252 IITNYIQMVS

-285 LIFGVMFVLFII
+285 MIFAVMLVLFVI
-297 SLVVM
+297 SLMVM

-315 KDIQDIYGQV
+315 KNIQDIYGQV
-325 GHLSNMEGKESRF
+325 GHLSNMEGKETRF
-338 GVFYSTLYNTV
+338 GIFNSTLYNTV

-357 VNSVLDSYSPL
+357 VNSVMDSYS
-368 AGMMAMLNM
+368 AIGGMMAMLNM

-448 VPSVH
+448 IPSVH

-472 SGANN
+472 SVSNN
-477 NGSAFAGLSA
+477 NGSAFAGLAA
-487 NTNYLNITIAL
+487 NTSYLNITIAL

-505 GIIFAVIMLAGS
+505 GVIFAVMMLAGS
-517 LVKKKRSLQMS
+517 LVKKKRSSQMS

-540 AILVFFTILLIGG
+540 SVLVFFTIVLIGG
-553 LTIFPALGLGP
+553 LTIFPALSLGP

-573 L
+573 

>member
-1 MISKFVLFALF
+1 MSYNFILFVVF
-12 IVTITLITKPLG
+12 IFTLVIITKPLG
-24 SYIFRVFNNE
+24 TYIFKVFNNE
-34 RTYLDWLA
+34 RTWLDWFA

-48 YLLVLG
+48 YLLILG
-54 ESSRKEQTAK
+54 ESSKKEQSAK
-64 AYFFSLVSFSVM
+64 SYFFSLLSFSIM
-76 AFVFVFVILL
+76 AFIFVFMVLL
-86 LQGILPLNPQEIKGM
+86 LQGLLPFNPQEIKGM
-101 SFSQAFNTAVSF
+101 GFSQAFNTAVSF
-113 ITNTNWQSY
+113 VTNTNWQSY
-122 SGETGVSYFAQM
+122 SGETGVSYFSQM
-134 FVLAVQ
+134 LALAVQ
-140 NFVSAAVGLSVAISL
+140 NFVSAAVGLCVAIVL
-155 IRAVARHE
+155 IRSVARHE
-163 ATTIG
+163 ANKVG

-175 KGIFWILLPISIVIA
+175 KAIFWILLPISIIIA
-190 IVYIFQGV
+190 IAYIFEGV
-198 PQNVMAYLHVHTLAG
+198 PQNIMAYLHVHTLAG
-213 SEQIIPQGPI
+213 SDQIIAQGPI

-252 VITNYIQMVS
+252 IITNYIQMVS

-285 LIFGVMFVLFII
+285 MIFAVMLVLFVI
-297 SLVVM
+297 SLIVM

-315 KDIQDIYGQV
+315 KNIQDIYGQV
-325 GHLSNMEGKESRF
+325 GHLSNMEGKETRF
-338 GVFYSTLYNTV
+338 GIFNSTLYNTV

-357 VNSVLDSYSPL
+357 VNSVMDSYS
-368 AGMMAMLNM
+368 AIGGMMAMLNM

-435 PCCVLVFTGLAAV
+435 PCCVLAFTGLAAV
-448 VPSVH
+448 IPSVH

-472 SGANN
+472 SGSNN
-477 NGSAFAGLSA
+477 NGSAFAGLAA
-487 NTNYLNITIAL
+487 NTSYLNITIAL

-505 GIIFAVIMLAGS
+505 GVIFAVMMLAGS
-517 LVKKKRSLQMS
+517 LVKKKRSSQMS

-540 AILVFFTILLIGG
+540 SVLVFFTIVLIGG
-553 LTIFPALGLGP
+553 LTIFPALSLGP

-573 L
+573 

>member
-1 MISKFVLFALF
+1 MSYNFILFVVF
-12 IVTITLITKPLG
+12 IFTLVIITKPLG
-24 SYIFRVFNNE
+24 TYIFKVFNNE
-34 RTYLDWLA
+34 RTWLDWFA

-48 YLLVLG
+48 YLLILG
-54 ESSRKEQTAK
+54 ESSKKEQSAK
-64 AYFFSLVSFSVM
+64 SYFFSLLSFSIM
-76 AFVFVFVILL
+76 AFIFVFVVLL
-86 LQGILPLNPQEIKGM
+86 LQGLLPFNPQEIKGM
-101 SFSQAFNTAVSF
+101 GFSQAFNTSVSF
-113 ITNTNWQSY
+113 VTNTNWQSY
-122 SGETGVSYFAQM
+122 SGETGVSYFSQM
-134 FVLAVQ
+134 LALSVQ
-140 NFVSAAVGLSVAISL
+140 NFVSAAVGLCVAIVL
-155 IRAVARHE
+155 IRSVARHE
-163 ATTIG
+163 ATKVG

-175 KGIFWILLPISIVIA
+175 KAIFWILLPISIIIA

-198 PQNVMAYLHVHTLAG
+198 PQNIMAYLHVHTLAG
-213 SEQIIPQGPI
+213 SDQIIAQGPI

-252 VITNYIQMVS
+252 IITNYIQMVS

-285 LIFGVMFVLFII
+285 MIFAVMLVLFVI
-297 SLVVM
+297 SLMVM

-315 KDIQDIYGQV
+315 KNIQDIYGQV
-325 GHLSNMEGKESRF
+325 GHLSNMEGKETRF
-338 GVFYSTLYNTV
+338 GIFNSTLYNTV

-357 VNSVLDSYSPL
+357 VNSVMDSYS
-368 AGMMAMLNM
+368 AIGGMMAMLNM

-448 VPSVH
+448 IPSVH

-472 SGANN
+472 SGSNN
-477 NGSAFAGLSA
+477 NGSAFAGLAA
-487 NTNYLNITIAL
+487 NTSYLNITIAL

-505 GIIFAVIMLAGS
+505 GVIFAVMMLAGS
-517 LVKKKRSLQMS
+517 LVKKKRSSQMS
-528 EISSL
+528 EISLL

-540 AILVFFTILLIGG
+540 SVLVFFTIVLIGG
-553 LTIFPALGLGP
+553 LTIFPALSLGP

-573 L
+573 

>member
-1 MISKFVLFALF
+1 MSYNFILFVVF
-12 IVTITLITKPLG
+12 IFTLVIITKPLG
-24 SYIFRVFNNE
+24 TYIFKVFNNE
-34 RTYLDWLA
+34 RTWLDWFA

-48 YLLVLG
+48 YLLILG
-54 ESSRKEQTAK
+54 ESSKKEQSAK
-64 AYFFSLVSFSVM
+64 SYFFSLLSFSIM
-76 AFVFVFVILL
+76 AFIFVFMVLL
-86 LQGILPLNPQEIKGM
+86 LQGLLPFNPQEIKGM
-101 SFSQAFNTAVSF
+101 GFSQAFNTAVSF
-113 ITNTNWQSY
+113 VTNTNWQSY
-122 SGETGVSYFAQM
+122 SGETGVSYFSQM
-134 FVLAVQ
+134 LALAVQ
-140 NFVSAAVGLSVAISL
+140 NFVSAAVGLCVAIVL
-155 IRAVARHE
+155 IRSVARHE
-163 ATTIG
+163 AAKVG

-175 KGIFWILLPISIVIA
+175 KAIFWILLPISIIIA

-198 PQNVMAYLHVHTLAG
+198 PQNIMAYLHVHTLAG
-213 SEQIIPQGPI
+213 SDQIIAQGPI

-252 VITNYIQMVS
+252 IITNYIQMVS
-262 IFAIAAALTYTFGK
+262 IFAVAAALTYTFGK

-285 LIFGVMFVLFII
+285 IIFVVMLVLFVI
-297 SLVVM
+297 SLMVM

-310 DFLHS
+310 DFLNN
-315 KDIQDIYGQV
+315 KNIQDIYGQV
-325 GHLSNMEGKESRF
+325 GHLSNMEGKETRF
-338 GVFYSTLYNTV
+338 GIFNSTLYNTV

-357 VNSVLDSYSPL
+357 VNSVMDSYS
-368 AGMMAMLNM
+368 AIGGMMAMLNM
-377 AIGEVIFGGIG
+377 AIGEVIFGGVG

-427 TMFALLIS
+427 TMFALLVS

-448 VPSVH
+448 IPSVH

-472 SGANN
+472 SGSNN

-487 NTNYLNITIAL
+487 NTSYLNITIAL

-505 GIIFAVIMLAGS
+505 GVIFAVMMLAGS
-517 LVKKKRSLQMS
+517 LVNKKRSSQMS

-540 AILVFFTILLIGG
+540 SVLVFFTIVLIGG
-553 LTIFPALGLGP
+553 LTIFPALSLGP
-564 ILDQLNLNF
+564 ILDQLNLSF
-573 L
+573 

>member
-1 MISKFVLFALF
+1 MSYNFILFVVF
-12 IVTITLITKPLG
+12 IFTLVIITKPLG
-24 SYIFRVFNNE
+24 TYIFKVFNNE
-34 RTYLDWLA
+34 RTWLDWFA

-48 YLLVLG
+48 YLLILG
-54 ESSRKEQTAK
+54 ESSKKEQSAK
-64 AYFFSLVSFSVM
+64 SYFFSLLSFSIM
-76 AFVFVFVILL
+76 AFIFVFVVLL
-86 LQGILPLNPQEIKGM
+86 LQGLLPFNPQEIKGM
-101 SFSQAFNTAVSF
+101 GFSQAFNTAVSF
-113 ITNTNWQSY
+113 VTNTNWQSY
-122 SGETGVSYFAQM
+122 SGETGVSYFSQM
-134 FVLAVQ
+134 LALAVQ
-140 NFVSAAVGLSVAISL
+140 NFVSAAVGLCVAIVL
-155 IRAVARHE
+155 IRSVARHE
-163 ATTIG
+163 ATKVG

-175 KGIFWILLPISIVIA
+175 KAIFWILLPISIIIA

-198 PQNVMAYLHVHTLAG
+198 PQNIMAYLHVHTLAG
-213 SEQIIPQGPI
+213 SDQIIAQGPI

-252 VITNYIQMVS
+252 IITNYIQMVS
-262 IFAIAAALTYTFGK
+262 IFAIASALTYTFGK

-285 LIFGVMFVLFII
+285 MIFAVMLVLFVI
-297 SLVVM
+297 SLMVM

-315 KDIQDIYGQV
+315 KNIQDIYGQV
-325 GHLSNMEGKESRF
+325 GHLSNMEGKETRF
-338 GVFYSTLYNTV
+338 GIFNSTLYNTI

-357 VNSVLDSYSPL
+357 VNSVMDSYS
-368 AGMMAMLNM
+368 AIGGMMAMLNM

-435 PCCVLVFTGLAAV
+435 PCCVLIFTGLAAV
-448 VPSVH
+448 IPSVH

-472 SGANN
+472 SGSNN
-477 NGSAFAGLSA
+477 NGSAFAGLAA
-487 NTNYLNITIAL
+487 NTSYLNITIAL

-505 GIIFAVIMLAGS
+505 GVIFAVMMLAGS
-517 LVKKKRSLQMS
+517 LVKKKRSSQMS

-540 AILVFFTILLIGG
+540 SVLVFFTIVLIGG
-553 LTIFPALGLGP
+553 LTIFPALSLGP

-573 L
+573 

>member
-1 MISKFVLFALF
+1 MSYNFILFVVF
-12 IVTITLITKPLG
+12 IFTLVIITKPLG
-24 SYIFRVFNNE
+24 TYIFKVFNNE
-34 RTYLDWLA
+34 RTWLDWFA

-48 YLLVLG
+48 YLLILG
-54 ESSRKEQTAK
+54 ESSKKEQSAK
-64 AYFFSLVSFSVM
+64 SYFFSLLSFSIM
-76 AFVFVFVILL
+76 AFIFVFVVLL
-86 LQGILPLNPQEIKGM
+86 LQGLLPFNPQEIKGM
-101 SFSQAFNTAVSF
+101 GFSQAFNTAVSF
-113 ITNTNWQSY
+113 VTNTNWQSY
-122 SGETGVSYFAQM
+122 SGETGVSYFSQM
-134 FVLAVQ
+134 LALAVQ
-140 NFVSAAVGLSVAISL
+140 NFVSAAVGLCVAIVL
-155 IRAVARHE
+155 IRSVARHE
-163 ATTIG
+163 ATKVG

-175 KGIFWILLPISIVIA
+175 KAIFWILLPISIIIA
-190 IVYIFQGV
+190 IVYIFEGV
-198 PQNVMAYLHVHTLAG
+198 PQNIMAYLHVHTLAG
-213 SEQIIPQGPI
+213 SDQIIAQGPI

-252 VITNYIQMVS
+252 IITNYIQMVS

-285 LIFGVMFVLFII
+285 MIFAVMLVLFVI
-297 SLVVM
+297 SLMVM

-315 KDIQDIYGQV
+315 KNIQDIYGQV
-325 GHLSNMEGKESRF
+325 GHLSNMEGKETRF
-338 GVFYSTLYNTV
+338 GIFNSTLYNTV

-357 VNSVLDSYSPL
+357 VNSVMDSYS
-368 AGMMAMLNM
+368 AIGGMMAMLNM

-448 VPSVH
+448 IPSVH

-472 SGANN
+472 SGSNN
-477 NGSAFAGLSA
+477 NGSAFAGLAA
-487 NTNYLNITIAL
+487 NTSYLNITIAL

-505 GIIFAVIMLAGS
+505 GVIFAVMMLAGS
-517 LVKKKRSLQMS
+517 LVKKKRSSQMS

-540 AILVFFTILLIGG
+540 SVLVFFTIVLIGG
-553 LTIFPALGLGP
+553 LTIFPALSLGP

-573 L
+573 